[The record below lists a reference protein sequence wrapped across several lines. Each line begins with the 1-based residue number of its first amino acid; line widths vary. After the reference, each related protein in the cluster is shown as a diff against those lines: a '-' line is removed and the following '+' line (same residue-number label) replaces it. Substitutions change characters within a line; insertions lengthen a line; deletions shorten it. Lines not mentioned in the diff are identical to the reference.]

1 MNQKPSLT
9 DHIIKLES
17 GPLSPKSKAVEPL
30 SDPRSIENPQS
41 VTFPLRWRLYSLLYF
56 LMIGTSVALFA
67 GPILI
72 LTVLFLFVNEVPEA
86 WTWIHF
92 YLVPGLFFLWFGY
105 RMVRDFRSKITF
117 TSSGITLRTL
127 HAYRIF
133 KWDQIQFITLL
144 PDIIAVQFP
153 TTAVALRPTPA
164 QSEQFLALG
173 RRYLSDQKTIT
184 EAQVLHDYWSRPK
197 GTIAW
202 VFLYGVFGLLVGWL
216 MPITYLTYS
225 RLSILLFVG
234 YFVGYLVLG
243 GLRGS
248 ALSRRVILTT
258 KGVINVTRHTP
269 PLATTY
275 PLATSQ
281 QKERHT
287 AYIPWSDVTQFALYY
302 DHMVIKSTQG
312 QLQIT
317 GLYEEKRARFKD
329 QILSQIVTD
338 PSQWSLT
345 QVPMQHIP
353 KQIRVR
359 VGPVRRYRVLQ
370 YQAIIGVKK
379 TTNDLQ

>member
-9 DHIIKLES
+9 DHFIKLES
-17 GPLSPKSKAVEPL
+17 GPFHPESKAVEPL
-30 SDPRSIENPQS
+30 SNPRSIENPQS

-56 LMIGTSVALFA
+56 LVIGTSVALFA
-67 GPILI
+67 GPILL

-92 YLVPGLFFLWFGY
+92 YLAPGLFFLWFGY
-105 RMVRDFRSKITF
+105 RMVRDFRAKITF
-117 TSSGITLRTL
+117 ATSGIMLRTL
-127 HAYRIF
+127 HATRLF
-133 KWDQIQFITLL
+133 RWDQIQFITLL
-144 PDIIAVQFP
+144 PDIIAVQFS
-153 TTAVALRPTPA
+153 TTAVAVRPSPA

-173 RRYLSDQKTIT
+173 RRHLHDQKTIG

-202 VFLYGVFGLLVGWL
+202 VVLYGVCGLLVGWL
-216 MPITYLTYS
+216 MSITYLTYS

-234 YFVGYLVLG
+234 YLGGYLVVG

-258 KGVINVTRHTP
+258 KGVVNVTRHTP
-269 PLATTY
+269 PLATTS

-281 QKERHT
+281 TTEWYT
-287 AYIPWSDVTQFALYY
+287 AYIPWAEVTQFALYY
-302 DHMVIKSTQG
+302 DHMVVQSKQG

-317 GLYEEKRARFKD
+317 ELDEEKSTQFKD
-329 QILSQIVTD
+329 QVLSQIVTD
-338 PSQWSLT
+338 PTQWTLT
-345 QVPMQHIP
+345 QVPMHHLPRQV
-353 KQIRVR
+353 RLR

-370 YQAIIGVKK
+370 YQALIGVKK
-379 TTNDLQ
+379 TNKNL